1 MKRLFR
7 SQAWLYLHFKEE
19 IMIYFTLIL
28 CIAMPSLAYVLG
40 KRYDFKAAR
49 YPKTHTTEKTIQAP
63 TYQVPQVQEIDRDQE
78 EVPEN
83 PVNKFIER
91 FNKDFLGI
99 EEEEAV
105 NGK

>member
-1 MKRLFR
+1 
-7 SQAWLYLHFKEE
+7 
-19 IMIYFTLIL
+19 MIYFTLIL

-63 TYQVPQVQEIDRDQE
+63 TCPTPAIQEIDREHED
-78 EVPEN
+78 VPEN
-83 PVNKFIER
+83 PINKFIDR